1 MPQIAIDGN
10 YIGGYTD
17 LKKHLPYS
25 IDYEKLHEVTKIITE
40 NLNKVIDVNFYPTE
54 KTIRSNL
61 RHRPIGIGVQGLA
74 DLFALIKI
82 PFHSDEAQEINK
94 NIFETIY
101 HAALEK
107 SNEIAM
113 ERTAGMREIKKIVKE
128 HGMNY
133 FRDNMPKSM
142 SKNKTTYENMI
153 TCGNYYLINPTDC
166 PRFSKLVKDHSPI
179 YDEIS
184 KLSDNHLGAYSSFEG
199 SPVSQGILQ
208 FDMWGVQ
215 PSNRYDWD
223 KLKLNIAEHGIRNS
237 LLLLQCQLL
246 QHHKF

>member
-1 MPQIAIDGN
+1 MS
-10 YIGGYTD
+10 TR
-17 LKKHLPYS
+17 
-25 IDYEKLHEVTKIITE
+25 
-40 NLNKVIDVNFYPTE
+40 NK
-54 KTIRSNL
+54 
-61 RHRPIGIGVQGLA
+61 Q
-74 DLFALIKI
+74 
-82 PFHSDEAQEINK
+82 

-142 SKNKTTYENMI
+142 SKNKTKYENMI
-153 TCGNYYLINPTDC
+153 TCGNYYMVHPTDC

-199 SPVSQGILQ
+199 SPVSYFI
-208 FDMWGVQ
+208 FDMWVCTF
-215 PSNRYDWD
+215 NVCDWD
-223 KLKLNIAEHGIRNS
+223 KLKLNIAEYGVN
-237 LLLLQCQLL
+237 LLLALRNC
-246 QHHKF
+246 